1 MECLVTQMTVKDL
14 MKGINEQARMKGQM
28 CY

>member
-14 MKGINEQARMKGQM
+14 MKGINEQAEIKVQM
-28 CY
+28 RY

>member
-14 MKGINEQARMKGQM
+14 MKGINEQAEIKGPM
-28 CY
+28 CF